1 MEPID
6 VNERESLV
14 SETLRRASRSYEFY
28 RGVIEEAGISIDRV
42 HGTPDLLRLPVLTKD
57 MVLAGIPREQ
67 VLERFRGQLALV
79 GFTSGS
85 TGAPSPVF
93 YSQEDLR
100 IWESELAMALQSIG
114 LTSSDVVQISIGQC
128 GTGCIALL
136 GAVRVLGA
144 AAIPL
149 DVSGSS
155 GLSILEGI
163 LENEV
168 SALLT
173 YPAIA
178 RELCRVVRD
187 SGKTH
192 PRHATLHT
200 IILMGEPWTEALR
213 SEIREVLGADTFD
226 IYGSTEAGM
235 VGVECSHHQGL
246 HVFEDRVLVEIL
258 DPITHAPMPEG
269 MEGEVVLTPYWKEGL
284 PLVRYGTGDAAA
296 FIPGTC
302 DCGSALPRI
311 TRIRGRCRD
320 MVFVGS
326 TKFYPSQ
333 LEALLAELLDG
344 SHNSQLRIESADS
357 GRDRLTLTI
366 EMEEDATRPDEMK
379 LTQALLESLP
389 ALSSDL
395 PGMVKSGF
403 VEGPYVALVSP
414 GSIERRSGKI
424 PSFID
429 LRKGRFD
436 G

>member
-1 MEPID
+1 MQRID
-6 VNERESLV
+6 VNERESLI
-14 SETLRRASRSYEFY
+14 SETIRRASLGYEFY
-28 RGVIEEAGISIDRV
+28 RSVIRGAGVSTDHPR
-42 HGTPDLLRLPVLTKD
+42 GTPDLLKLPVLTKD
-57 MVLAGIPREQ
+57 QVLAGIPREQ
-67 VLERFRGQLALV
+67 VLERLRGQLALV

-93 YSQEDLR
+93 YSHRDLET
-100 IWESELAMALQSIG
+100 WEGELSMALRSIG
-114 LTSSDVVQISIGQC
+114 LASSDVVQISIGQC
-128 GTGCIALL
+128 GTGCLALL

-155 GLSILEGI
+155 GTSILEGI
-163 LENEV
+163 LENGV

-187 SGKTH
+187 NGKAHLHHT
-192 PRHATLHT
+192 TLHT
-200 IILMGEPWTEALR
+200 VVLMGEPWSEALR
-213 SEIREVLGADTFD
+213 DEIRQVLGADVFD

-235 VGVECSHHQGL
+235 VGVECSQHQGL
-246 HVFEDRVLVEIL
+246 HVFEDRILVEIL
-258 DPITHAPMPEG
+258 DPKTHAPMPQG
-269 MEGEVVLTPYWKEGL
+269 MEGEVVLTPFWKEGL

-302 DCGSALPRI
+302 ACGSELPRI
-311 TRIRGRCRD
+311 TRIKGRCRD

-344 SHNSQLRIESADS
+344 SHNSQLRIESAHS
-357 GRDRLTLTI
+357 GRDRLTLMI
-366 EMEEDATRPDEMK
+366 EIEEGATRPDEAQ
-379 LTQALLESLP
+379 LTQGLLESLSV
-389 ALSSDL
+389 LSSDL

-403 VEGPYVALVSP
+403 VEGPHVALVSP

-424 PSFID
+424 PPVID
-429 LRKGRFD
+429 LRKSSFD